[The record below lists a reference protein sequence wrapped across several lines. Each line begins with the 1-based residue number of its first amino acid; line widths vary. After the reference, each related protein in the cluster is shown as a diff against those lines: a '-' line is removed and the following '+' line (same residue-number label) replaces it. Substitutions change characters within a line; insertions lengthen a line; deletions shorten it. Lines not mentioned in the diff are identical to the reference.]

1 MDFRRLESSGAAPQG
16 DLWHR
21 MRVLVLG
28 RCHGQSRVSLVIVR
42 SMRRLNACLCLCLLL
57 LAHPAMLLSAE
68 PVDQVR
74 VTLRGLSDAPRANA
88 LRAIALRALRRD
100 PDATPA
106 QIERLHR
113 RAPAQIRAA
122 LEPFGYY
129 RATVAASLK
138 RVGSRHEALYTV
150 DPGEPV
156 RVESMEVRIEG
167 AAADDA
173 VLQRVINRRSLRE
186 GSVLVHAGYE
196 DFKAAVQ
203 RVFAERGY
211 LEAETVTARAE
222 VRLAENRADVRL
234 HWNSGPR
241 FRLTETRF
249 VGNHVPAETLAG
261 FVPWRGEVPYTQ
273 QRLIELQT
281 RLGDTGWFSTV
292 EVSPLLE
299 ELAEG
304 RVPVEVRLTP
314 ALRTAWNGGV
324 SMGTDSGFGVRG
336 AMERRWVNR
345 RGDKLKLEANL
356 SQRQS
361 GLAAAYEIAIPGEQ
375 RRAWGMLAGWRDEQT
390 TSSESQLSSLALYLR
405 GDLAGWAAR
414 ASLNF
419 LSGDFEV
426 GGERGNSTL
435 LYPELTLSRRDADD
449 YTAPRRG
456 WSVAGTLRAS
466 PGGGG
471 SSRFATAELSG
482 AWIRGFGEE
491 WRLLTR
497 GAVGITETTSFGDLP
512 PQLRFFAGGDRSLRG
527 YAWQALG
534 SRNAVGNVIGGDRL
548 LTASVELERR
558 LTPTL
563 GVAGFVDAGNA
574 FVGSD
579 FEVATAVG
587 LGLRWR
593 SPVGTVRVDAA
604 HALDEPGGV
613 RFHLII
619 GPDL

>member
-1 MDFRRLESSGAAPQG
+1 MRAA
-16 DLWHR
+16 
-21 MRVLVLG
+21 VLAG
-28 RCHGQSRVSLVIVR
+28 CHGQKSGASVIF
-42 SMRRLNACLCLCLLL
+42 STMRRLNFFPVLALLTCML
-57 LAHPAMLLSAE
+57 VLHPRDLWAAE
-68 PVDQVR
+68 PAVDQVR

-129 RATVAASLK
+129 HASVDARLS
-138 RVGSRHEALYTV
+138 RVGARYEAIYTV

-156 RVESMEVRIEG
+156 RVGAMEVRIEG
-167 AAADDA
+167 AAAGDGM
-173 VLQRVINRRSLRE
+173 LQQLVEGRTLRE
-186 GSVLVHAGYE
+186 GSVLVHADYE

-211 LEAETVTARAE
+211 LEAETVVARVE
-222 VRLAENRADVRL
+222 VRLADNRADVRL

-241 FRLTETRF
+241 YRLTEARF

-314 ALRTAWNGGV
+314 SLRTAWNGGV
-324 SMGTDSGFGVRG
+324 SVGTDSGFGVRG
-336 AMERRWVNR
+336 AMERRWVNE

-414 ASLNF
+414 ASVNF
-419 LSGDFEV
+419 LSGDFDV

-456 WSVAGTLRAS
+456 WSLAGTVRVS
-466 PGGGG
+466 PGGAG
-471 SSRFATAELSG
+471 SSRFASVELSG
-482 AWIRGFGEE
+482 AWIRGFGER
-491 WRLLTR
+491 WRVLTR
-497 GAVGITETTSFGDLP
+497 GAIGLTETSDFNDLP

-534 SRNAVGNVIGGDRL
+534 SRNAAGNVIGGDRL
-548 LTASVELERR
+548 LTLSAELERR

-563 GVAGFVDAGNA
+563 GVAGFVDVGNA
-574 FVGSD
+574 FLGSD
-579 FEVATAVG
+579 VEVAKAVG

-604 HALDEPGGV
+604 HALDDPGGV